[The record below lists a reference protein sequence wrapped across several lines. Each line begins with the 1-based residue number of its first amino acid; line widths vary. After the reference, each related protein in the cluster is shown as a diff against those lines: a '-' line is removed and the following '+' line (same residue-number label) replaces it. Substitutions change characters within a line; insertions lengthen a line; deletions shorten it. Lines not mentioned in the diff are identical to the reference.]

1 MEPMRVDIVGKVG
14 KHSYRVRLRAAP
26 FNPKKHRIKKLN
38 EVEYAIDGEP
48 EVGGPEGKNWWGCD
62 GGLPYQELVEFTV
75 RVNGKSWVVPRAL
88 WSDCYNP
95 SLAYTGKDSPLK
107 VKLAPDGKH
116 LQVQMS
122 GSDGAGS
129 YTVLWN
135 FYANRRPTRSI
146 GSGG

>member
-1 MEPMRVDIVGKVG
+1 M
-14 KHSYRVRLRAAP
+14 
-26 FNPKKHRIKKLN
+26 KKLN

-48 EVGGPEGKNWWGCD
+48 EVGGPEGKHWWGCD
-62 GGLPYQELVEFTV
+62 GGLPYLELVEFSV
-75 RVNGKSWVVPRAL
+75 RVDGKVWTFPRSL

-95 SLAYTGKDSPLK
+95 RLEYIGKYPALI
-107 VKLAPDGKH
+107 VTLAPDGKR
-116 LQVQMS
+116 LTVQMS

-135 FYANRRPTRSI
+135 LYANRRPTRSI